1 MPKEGIS
8 VYFTIK
14 DGASSVLS
22 SIGDKTK
29 SLDKE
34 TQSLSQAYAALEA
47 ANKPLIQ
54 RQTELKKALE
64 QSKDEIKEA
73 TKAYRELGDEA
84 SELKMTEAIES
95 QETMKRELK
104 DVESQIKSNQSSFNS
119 YREDLRKGS
128 IGSGGSSLISSL
140 GQAGLWNALGDT
152 ASELGSMF
160 VSSAFGSEGS
170 TMFSSIL
177 GSAGTGAAIGSM
189 ILPGIGT
196 AVGAA
201 LGGITGA
208 LTGQAEIEQNK
219 DQAFIE
225 YYNGLY
231 DTVTSDTSDRITSGS
246 SIAGG
251 RETDLISFS
260 TLLGDKGT
268 ASDFLANLVD
278 MSNSTPFLYDDL
290 TAMSKTLATYG
301 FKDKLG
307 EGEDGFEILD
317 TLQKVGD
324 AGAALGM
331 ETSDMTSV
339 ATALGR
345 MLSSDKATLEYL
357 NILNERGIGAISMLA
372 DARGQSV
379 GDTYTDISKGN
390 ISGTEAVQ
398 IILAGMEDQFSG
410 SMEAQ
415 SKTFEGLSSTVE
427 GLQQEIEN
435 AAGEGYNE
443 ERNEGLQ
450 AEIDSLGGE
459 LGDAMQEVNS
469 IMGKNQAYL
478 ENLSEQYQ
486 RDALAAVLLGQNS
499 DLFNDEQT
507 KQLKDLN
514 AQYEEAKSIYE
525 ASGETD
531 QEAALKMQDIYQTT
545 EGLATAYYES
555 SDQYQQKQD
564 SEIDLLTAI
573 RDNTNGL
580 TAALNSYQLAVE
592 QSKGGWSTYHTYGS
606 YSSGGGRT
614 SSLDNYVDDGGNVH
628 STSQSSKNGWYDDGG
643 NWHSYAYGLDRVPY
657 DDYPALLHAGERVLT
672 AQEAR
677 AQDAQAGQAS
687 IQITVSGNSFTGTG
701 EEMADQLAEIIA
713 RRLEQASV
721 AAAPR

>member
-29 SLDKE
+29 ALDKE
-34 TQSLSQAYAALEA
+34 TQSLAQAYSALEA

-54 RQTELKKALE
+54 RQTELKAELE
-64 QSKDEIKEA
+64 KSKDAVKEA

-84 SELKMTEAIES
+84 SEMKMTEAIEA

-104 DVESQIKSNQSSFNS
+104 DVEAQIKSNQSTYNSF
-119 YREDLRKGS
+119 REDLRKGS
-128 IGSGGSSLISSL
+128 VDSGGSGGSGSSSLVSTL
-140 GQAGLWNALGDT
+140 GQAGLWSALGST
-152 ASELGSMF
+152 ASELGSML

-170 TMFSSIL
+170 TMLSSVL
-177 GSAGTGAAIGSM
+177 SSAGTGAAIGSM

-201 LGGITGA
+201 LGGIAGA
-208 LTGQAEIEQNK
+208 LTGQAEIAQNK
-219 DQAFIE
+219 DQAFIS
-225 YYNGLY
+225 YYNSLY
-231 DTVTSDTSDRITSGS
+231 DTVTANASEQISTGS

-268 ASDFLANLVD
+268 ASDFLANLVT

-307 EGEDGFEILD
+307 EGESGFEILD

-331 ETSDMTSV
+331 DTSDMTSV

-357 NILNERGIGAISMLA
+357 NILNERGIGAVSMLA
-372 DARGQSV
+372 EARGKSV

-398 IILAGMEDQFSG
+398 IILEAMEAKFSG

-427 GLQQEIEN
+427 GLQQEVEN
-435 AAGEGYNE
+435 AAGEGYNK
-443 ERNEGLQ
+443 ERVEGLQ

-459 LGDAMQEVNS
+459 LGEAMQEVNS

-486 RDALAAVLLGQNS
+486 RDTLAAVLLGQDS
-499 DLFNDEQT
+499 DLLNADQIKE
-507 KQLKDLN
+507 LKDLN
-514 AQYEEAKSIYE
+514 AQYLEAKAIWE
-525 ASGETD
+525 ESGETD
-531 QEAALKMQDIYQTT
+531 QDAALKMEEIYETA

-555 SDQYQQKQD
+555 SEQYQQKQD

-573 RDNTNGL
+573 RDNTAGL
-580 TAALNSYQLAVE
+580 AATMNEYRLE
-592 QSKGGWSTYHTYGS
+592 QEKSKGQGATLYGKS
-606 YSSGGGRT
+606 VSVNGQLTETGEWWAAQGAAI
-614 SSLDNYVDDGGNVH
+614 VDDYGGV
-628 STSQSSKNGWYDDGG
+628 SG
-643 NWHSYAYGLDRVPY
+643 YAYGLDRVPY

-677 AQDAQAGQAS
+677 AQDAQAGRAS
-687 IQITVSGNSFTGTG
+687 IQINVSGNSFTGTG

-713 RRLEQASV
+713 LRLEQAAVV
-721 AAAPR
+721 AVPR